1 MHDLLQT
8 DVHYIQQPV
17 LSLYYRCLYKRAERK
32 SSQTRTQRIGGKK
45 DSSSVEHQWQ
55 TRGFNFPP
63 TSWKVFFIGLHDLP
77 GEYTCLRL
85 AHPMTKGETKEP
97 QPVTNRITPRL
108 NWSWST
114 TTTKKGYIY
123 KRKTGDVATGRD
135 YQSPPPPG
143 KGPFS
148 KPESPTRGLVCW
160 RNKDTYNDLISL
172 HAKSLNK

>member
-1 MHDLLQT
+1 MS
-8 DVHYIQQPV
+8 IQKSRTEELANSHTKNRGQKGFELGGTSMANARIQ
-17 LSLYYRCLYKRAERK
+17 LS
-32 SSQTRTQRIGGKK
+32 
-45 DSSSVEHQWQ
+45 
-55 TRGFNFPP
+55 P

-114 TTTKKGYIY
+114 TTTTKKGYIY

-135 YQSPPPPG
+135 YQSPPLG
-143 KGPFS
+143 KGLFRNQ
-148 KPESPTRGLVCW
+148 SPRHG
-160 RNKDTYNDLISL
+160 DLFVDEKKIL
-172 HAKSLNK
+172 IMT